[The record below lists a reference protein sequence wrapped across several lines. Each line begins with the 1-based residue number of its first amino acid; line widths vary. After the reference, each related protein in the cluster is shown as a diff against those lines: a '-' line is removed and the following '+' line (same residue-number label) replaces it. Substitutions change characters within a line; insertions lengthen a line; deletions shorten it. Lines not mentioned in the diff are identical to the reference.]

1 MKWILPIGSELEL
14 DGISSSIHILKGLGG
29 GSQGQVYEVVI
40 QDQRAALKWY
50 YPSCLRLDPELRER
64 LTQCIRAGQP
74 SDSFLWP
81 LALLDGHQGLERHRE
96 LVSHS
101 FGYLMTIR
109 SAEFVPALEHY
120 AGRLQLTI
128 ATVLG
133 SCLRLCSAFHA
144 LHSKGFCYKDISIA
158 NLFMDPHDGRILI
171 CDNDNVDIDG
181 FGSTAVLG
189 TPGFIAPEVLLRH
202 ARPSRSSDLFSLAVL
217 LFRLLTRHDPFK
229 GMIEYRIECLDE
241 QARLKL
247 YGLDPVFIFHP
258 TDQRNRPDPEAHS
271 SALLTWP
278 IYPRKL
284 QECFIQTF
292 VHGLRDPMQ
301 RVMTGEWVKQLAA
314 TLDRRSLCPSCGQE
328 NFPDLPLL
336 RAHCWNCGC
345 ELHPQTVLACET
357 ASVTIAEGNQ
367 LYPHHFSRL
376 TSIDLQTPVGVVASN
391 PNRPDL
397 IGLKNLSD
405 MAWQAEL
412 HTGELLTVPP
422 GRSTNLALTAA
433 VSTNH
438 GKLIVKKPD

>member
-1 MKWILPIGSELEL
+1 VKWILPIGSDL
-14 DGISSSIHILKGLGG
+14 DLAGMSSTIHILRGLGS
-29 GSQGQVYEVVI
+29 GSQGQVYEVAI

-74 SDSFLWP
+74 TDSFLWP
-81 LALLDGHQGLERHRE
+81 LALLEGHQGLARHGE

-101 FGYLMTIR
+101 FGYLMNIR

-120 AGRLQLTI
+120 ASRLQLTI

-133 SCLRLCSAFHA
+133 TCLRLCSAFHA

-158 NLFMDPHDGRILI
+158 NLFMDPNGGRILI
-171 CDNDNVDIDG
+171 CDNDNVGIEG
-181 FGSTAVLG
+181 IGSAAVLG
-189 TPGFIAPEVLLRH
+189 TPGFMAPEVLLRQ
-202 ARPSRSSDLFSLAVL
+202 ARPGRGSDLFSLAVL

-229 GMIEYRIECLDE
+229 GMIESGIECLDE

-278 IYPRKL
+278 IYPRNL
-284 QECFIQTF
+284 QDCFVQTF
-292 VHGLRDPMQ
+292 VHGLRDPRQ
-301 RVMTGEWVKQLAA
+301 RVMTGEWIKQFAA

-328 NFPDLPLL
+328 NFPDPPPA
-336 RAHCWNCGC
+336 RTHCWHCGC
-345 ELHPQTVLACET
+345 ELSPSTVLECET
-357 ASVTIAEGNQ
+357 ALVTLAEGNQ
-367 LYPHHFSRL
+367 LHPHHFNRL
-376 TSIDLQTPVGVVASN
+376 ISIDLQTPIGVVAAN
-391 PNRPDL
+391 PNRPEL

-405 MAWQAEL
+405 VPWQAEL
-412 HTGELLTVPP
+412 QTGDVLTVPP
-422 GRSTNLALTAA
+422 GRSTNLALTAS
-433 VSTNH
+433 VRTSH
-438 GKLIVKKPD
+438 GKVIVKKLG